1 MLTKIIAPES
11 GQTSSE
17 VTLVKWHK
25 AIGDQVERGDLLF
38 SIETDKAILDIESC
52 GKGVL
57 LETYYNENDTVPGG
71 ETVAYV
77 GNHGEIPPVKAQA
90 HVEETTAGDED
101 DEYRPIVKDNETT
114 TKHLNSPLTANRTF
128 NSDAG
133 KQTAS
138 PLARRLAKS
147 HNLNLSDIGIVA
159 GVPVK
164 RQDVDNYLTGI
175 NADDRPYTVQPL
187 SKMRRTIARRML
199 ESVNTIP
206 AFTVSVDVDMK
217 ECMKFRKELNNN
229 LSTAGVKISFNDII
243 MKCAC
248 MAVKTFPL
256 INSAFTDNGIK
267 VFNDVNF
274 GLAIGL
280 DTGLIVTIVKGANTR
295 TIQEIAIANT
305 ENIELARQGKLLME
319 NLSGGTITLS
329 SLGAFGARSFTAI
342 INPPESSILAVGEIA
357 DNAVVRNGRI
367 VSRPVMTVT
376 ASFDHRVIDGAM
388 GAAFL
393 KELKTL
399 LENPQ
404 IMNTKKEAVL

>member
-11 GQTSSE
+11 GQTSCE

-57 LETYYNENDTVPGG
+57 LETYYNENDTVAGG

-77 GNHGEIPPVKAQA
+77 GNPGEIPPIKTQTRA
-90 HVEETTAGDED
+90 EETIPSDED
-101 DEYRPIVKDNETT
+101 DEYRPIVKENETT
-114 TKHLNSPLTANRTF
+114 TKQLNPPLPSNRTF
-128 NSDAG
+128 KADAG

-147 HNLNLSDIGIVA
+147 HNLNLSDIGAA

-164 RQDVDNYLTGI
+164 RHDVENYLAGI
-175 NADDRPYTVQPL
+175 NVDDRPHTVQPL

-217 ECMKFRKELNNN
+217 ECIKFRKELNNN
-229 LSTAGVKISFNDII
+229 LSAAGVKVSFNDII

-267 VFNDVNF
+267 IFNDVNF

-280 DTGLIVTIVKGANTR
+280 DTGLIVTVVKSANTR
-295 TIQEIAIANT
+295 TIQEIAVANT

-329 SLGAFGARSFTAI
+329 SLGAFGVRSFTAI
-342 INPPESSILAVGEIA
+342 INPPESAILAVGEIA
-357 DNAVVRNGRI
+357 DNAVVRSGRI

-393 KELKTL
+393 NELKTL

-404 IMNTKKEAVL
+404 IVNTIKEETL